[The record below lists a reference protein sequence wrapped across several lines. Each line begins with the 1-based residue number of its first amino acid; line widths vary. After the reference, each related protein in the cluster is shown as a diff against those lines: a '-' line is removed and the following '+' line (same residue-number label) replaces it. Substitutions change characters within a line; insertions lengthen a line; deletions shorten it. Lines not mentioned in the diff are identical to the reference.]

1 MRTRLGACVAR
12 ARLHARFG
20 SPMPTKTTSP
30 SRSSRAATAAII
42 SSGVYAEL
50 ETVVDSVGQSL
61 FRLKSY
67 GQLRLFRH
75 VACAVGDAV
84 HELVEVVRE
93 LVGVAR
99 DALPG
104 DVEIV
109 VAVVV
114 ALRVGW
120 VRPPRLYHHRA
131 HDDTRNHGAVGIGAD
146 DLLIHQLFHDDD
158 HALRGEGGFLLHADE
173 APHLGVARSVGA
185 LPVHDRDAR
194 LEGRY
199 GGHS

>member
-1 MRTRLGACVAR
+1 
-12 ARLHARFG
+12 
-20 SPMPTKTTSP
+20 MPTKTTSP

-42 SSGVYAEL
+42 SSGVYTGL
-50 ETVVDSVGQSL
+50 EAVIDPLRQALVRLEPCGQAWLL
-61 FRLKSY
+61 F
-67 GQLRLFRH
+67 H

-120 VRPPRLYHHRA
+120 VRPPRR
-131 HDDTRNHGAVGIGAD
+131 
-146 DLLIHQLFHDDD
+146 
-158 HALRGEGGFLLHADE
+158 
-173 APHLGVARSVGA
+173 
-185 LPVHDRDAR
+185 
-194 LEGRY
+194 
-199 GGHS
+199 